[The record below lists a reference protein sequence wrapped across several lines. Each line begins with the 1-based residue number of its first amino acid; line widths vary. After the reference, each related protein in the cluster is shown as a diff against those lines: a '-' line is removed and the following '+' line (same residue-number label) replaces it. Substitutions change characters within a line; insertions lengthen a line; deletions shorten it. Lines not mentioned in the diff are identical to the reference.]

1 MSRPDL
7 GAFESDIPA
16 LEDIVGAVRAH
27 EPDLVGDASWEAAT
41 ALLLVD
47 DGAGPDV
54 LFIERA
60 SRRGDRWSGQMAL
73 PGGRR
78 EPGDVDLATTAAR
91 ETLEEVGVH
100 LPDPVGRLDD
110 HRERFGRGYVA
121 TFVYALDERP
131 EVVPE
136 PSEVAGA
143 VWIPLSHLL
152 HPESAV
158 RYRYRG
164 MGPFAGIEHEGRTV
178 WGLTLGI
185 LQGFADVIGAE
196 IPTPSGWTIA

>member
-1 MSRPDL
+1 MNRLDV
-7 GAFESDIPA
+7 GAFESAIPA
-16 LEDIVGAVRAH
+16 IEDIVGAVSAH
-27 EPDLVGDASWEAAT
+27 EPDLVGEASWEAAT

-78 EPGDVDLATTAAR
+78 EPGDDDLAATAAR

-100 LPDPVGRLDD
+100 LPGPVGRLDD
-110 HRERFGRGYVA
+110 HRERFGHGFVA
-121 TFVYALDERP
+121 TFVYTMHERP

-164 MGPFAGIEHEGRTV
+164 MGPFAGIEHDGRTV

-185 LQGFADVIGAE
+185 LQGFADVIGSE

>member
-1 MSRPDL
+1 MDDRTGPSGSPSLD
-7 GAFESDIPA
+7 
-16 LEDIVGAVRAH
+16 DIVAAVGDH
-27 EPDLVGDASWEAAT
+27 DPELVGDGGWEAAT
-41 ALLLVD
+41 ALVLVD
-47 DGAGPDV
+47 DGLGPDA

-60 SRRGDRWSGQMAL
+60 SRAGDRWSGQMAL

-78 EPGDVDLATTAAR
+78 EPADPDLAATAAR
-91 ETLEEVGVH
+91 ETREEVGIS

-121 TFVYALDERP
+121 TFVYALERRP

-143 VWIPLSHLL
+143 VWIPVAHLL
-152 HPESAV
+152 HPQSAV

-164 MGPFAGIEHEGRTV
+164 LGPFAGIEHDGRTV

-185 LQGFADVIGAE
+185 LQGFADVIGTE
-196 IPTPSGWTIA
+196 LPRPGGWTIA

>member
-1 MSRPDL
+1 MARS
-7 GAFESDIPA
+7 SDVPSLDAIVDA
-16 LEDIVGAVRAH
+16 VGAH
-27 EPDLVGDASWEAAT
+27 DPQLVGDASWEAAT
-41 ALLLVD
+41 ALILVE
-47 DGAGPDV
+47 DGADLDV

-60 SRRGDRWSGQMAL
+60 ARGGDRWSGQMAL

-78 EPGDVDLATTAAR
+78 EERDPDLATTARR

-121 TFVYALDERP
+121 TFVYALDHRP
-131 EVVPE
+131 AVVPE
-136 PSEVAGA
+136 PREVAGA
-143 VWIPLSHLL
+143 VWIPLAHLL

-164 MGPFAGIEHEGRTV
+164 MGPFAGIEHDGRTV

-185 LQGFADVIGAE
+185 LQGFADVIGTQLPA
-196 IPTPSGWTIA
+196 PRGWTIA

>member
-1 MSRPDL
+1 MSRLDVA
-7 GAFESDIPA
+7 AFESDIPA

-27 EPDLVGDASWEAAT
+27 EPDLVGDAGWEAAT

-47 DGAGPDV
+47 DGTGPDV

-78 EPGDVDLATTAAR
+78 EPDDEDLATTAAR
-91 ETLEEVGVH
+91 ETLEEVGIH
-100 LPDPVGRLDD
+100 LPAPVGRLDD
-110 HRERFGRGYVA
+110 HRERFGRGFVA
-121 TFVYALDERP
+121 TFVFALDERP

-136 PSEVAGA
+136 PREVAGA

-164 MGPFAGIEHEGRTV
+164 MGPFHGIEHEGRTV

-196 IPTPSGWTIA
+196 LPTPSGWTIA